1 MPRWGVALFLAY
13 SQGVTLGYELVGLAA
28 RCSDKCG
35 DNPKNKEDYEKAPP
49 DMGRALSVVMS
60 QSSKG
65 FQYFNFN
72 YLLSTLFFILY
83 SLFFIL

>member
-1 MPRWGVALFLAY
+1 M
-13 SQGVTLGYELVGLAA
+13 GYELVGLAD

-49 DMGRALSVVMS
+49 VMGRALSVMS

-72 YLLSTLFFILY
+72 YLLSTLLFTLY
-83 SLFFIL
+83 